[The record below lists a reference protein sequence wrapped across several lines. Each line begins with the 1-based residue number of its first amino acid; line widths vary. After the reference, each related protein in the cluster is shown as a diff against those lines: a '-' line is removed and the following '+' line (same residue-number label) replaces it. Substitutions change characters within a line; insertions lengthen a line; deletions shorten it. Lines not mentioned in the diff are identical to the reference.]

1 MQPSATSDPSVAL
14 SDTLC
19 TMSKVFRSRPFSRWM
34 RRAGLT
40 DEALLRAV
48 SEMEQGLVDADL
60 GGGVFKKRVALPG
73 RGKRAGART
82 IVATRMKERWFFLY
96 GFEKNERANISSAEL
111 KALQEYAKDLL
122 GLDAAQL
129 AAVVSTGEMTEV
141 AP

>member
-1 MQPSATSDPSVAL
+1 MN
-14 SDTLC
+14 
-19 TMSKVFRSRPFSRWM
+19 KVFRSRPFSRWM

-40 DEALLRAV
+40 DEALLHAV
-48 SEMEQGLVDADL
+48 GEMAQGLVDADL

-96 GFEKNERANISSAEL
+96 GFEKNERANISDAEL

-122 GLDAAQL
+122 GLDAAGL
-129 AAVVSTGEMTEV
+129 AAVVSAGEMMEV
-141 AP
+141 LP

>member
-1 MQPSATSDPSVAL
+1 M
-14 SDTLC
+14 LC
-19 TMSKVFRSRPFSRWM
+19 AMSKVFRSRPFSRWM

-40 DEALLRAV
+40 DEALLHAV

-96 GFEKNERANISSAEL
+96 GFEKNERTNISSAEL

>member
-1 MQPSATSDPSVAL
+1 
-14 SDTLC
+14 
-19 TMSKVFRSRPFSRWM
+19 MSKVFRSRPFSRWM

-141 AP
+141 VP

>member
-1 MQPSATSDPSVAL
+1 
-14 SDTLC
+14 
-19 TMSKVFRSRPFSRWM
+19 MSKVFRSRPFSRWM

-82 IVATRMKERWFFLY
+82 IVATRMKECWFFLY
-96 GFEKNERANISSAEL
+96 GFEKNERANISGAEL

-129 AAVVSTGEMTEV
+129 AAVVSAGEMTEV
-141 AP
+141 VP

>member
-1 MQPSATSDPSVAL
+1 M
-14 SDTLC
+14 LC
-19 TMSKVFRSRPFSRWM
+19 AMSKVFRSRPFSRWM